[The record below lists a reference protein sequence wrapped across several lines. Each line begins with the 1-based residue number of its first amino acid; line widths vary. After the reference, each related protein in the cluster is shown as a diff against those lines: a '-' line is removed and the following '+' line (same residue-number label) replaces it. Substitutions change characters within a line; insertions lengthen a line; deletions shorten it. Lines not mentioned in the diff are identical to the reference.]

1 MSGLKERSFSR
12 LYGAMRTLKPPV
24 GAVGSAFNRRAILSR
39 RKIFRLGREAFVTQ
53 GKAIQVAGVWSNYL
67 HHHPMVSREF

>member
-24 GAVGSAFNRRAILSR
+24 RAAGSAFNRRAILSR

-53 GKAIQVAGVWSNYL
+53 GKAIRVVGVWHLYL
-67 HHHPMVSREF
+67 DYHPMVSREF